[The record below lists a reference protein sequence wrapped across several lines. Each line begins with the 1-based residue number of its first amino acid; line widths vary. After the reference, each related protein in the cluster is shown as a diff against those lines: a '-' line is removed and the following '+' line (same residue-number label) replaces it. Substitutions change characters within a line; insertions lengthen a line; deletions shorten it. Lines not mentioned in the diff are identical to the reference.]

1 MTGIMLRQRQIVI
14 NRSSCVYEY
23 DDTVYYRLLIIFHRV
38 WKKKNKKKKK
48 VEKNK

>member
-23 DDTVYYRLLIIFHRV
+23 DDTVYRLLIIFHRV